1 MCAPQRPLHLLL
13 LHEPSAH
20 YLVDCR
26 FNERRADR
34 FLSLPT
40 EKGTVVDT
48 LAILKVGAIKVIVR
62 NECAHARGFG
72 EGQAAAQGQQEAI
85 NAIAAAQTLWP
96 GLGSVIYYKMEL
108 RRLRQHL
115 HVDLL

>member
-1 MCAPQRPLHLLL
+1 
-13 LHEPSAH
+13 
-20 YLVDCR
+20 LVDCR

-85 NAIAAAQTLWP
+85 NGIAAAQMLWP
-96 GLGSVIYYKMEL
+96 GLGSVIYYTMEYYA
-108 RRLRQHL
+108 
-115 HVDLL
+115 D